1 VVAAEPW
8 IYGYSVMEKIQM
20 TSFCVQE
27 VTMRSLD
34 LIYTR
39 KLTIDKRNTAI
50 VQQTLY
56 LNALVLC
63 LDLAMLICEYV
74 GLYEIQIMLKVVVCT
89 LCLFLKCWGS
99 LFTRHRHGET
109 QAGVLHPHHA
119 GQDLEEGF
127 GERRGDALL

>member
-1 VVAAEPW
+1 LTFGANVVAAEPW

-27 VTMRSLD
+27 VTMSSLY

-39 KLTIDKRNTAI
+39 KLTIDKKNTAI

-89 LCLFLKCWGS
+89 FCLFVKCWGS
-99 LFTRHRHGET
+99 LFTRYRHGET
-109 QAGVLHPHHA
+109 
-119 GQDLEEGF
+119 
-127 GERRGDALL
+127 